1 MTLTAERLLR
11 GVEAA
16 RERAPSALA
25 DVTLGGEPVLP
36 FALVGLDGLA
46 RMAPALAHL
55 TEAQVGAVLAL
66 LSVGRSPE
74 ARRAF
79 DAGNTPSFDELIAQG
94 YEAADMLARAT
105 AARAKAWEEVLAV
118 LQEVGITALRLA
130 VPLLLAAI

>member
-55 TEAQVGAVLAL
+55 TDAQVGAVLAL

-79 DAGNTPSFDELIAQG
+79 DATHSFGELIAQG